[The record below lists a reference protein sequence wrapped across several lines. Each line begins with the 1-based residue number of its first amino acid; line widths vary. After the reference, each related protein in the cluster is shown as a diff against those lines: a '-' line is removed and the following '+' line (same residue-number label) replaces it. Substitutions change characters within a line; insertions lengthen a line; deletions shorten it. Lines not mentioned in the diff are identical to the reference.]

1 MKLPCLALPSAFVSP
16 LRRLAQTRSSPP
28 SSSAQKRGLA
38 LMSEGEGVRATRRL
52 GFSDMMVTPVCLGT
66 MTWGE
71 QNSEDEAHAQLDYAI
86 KERGV
91 NFIDTAEM
99 YPVPTAQHTQGLTE
113 KYLGTWLAKNQDWRH
128 KIYIATKVAGF
139 MADSYMVAGR
149 LKENGYLAINGKQK
163 GPARHDPESIHRACR
178 ASLARMQTSYI
189 DLYQLHW
196 PDRYVPKFGS
206 TVYDPAQHYP
216 TAVPFEIICR
226 AIKELLDEGLIRSW
240 GLSNE
245 TPFGVAQFA
254 AAAHRVGIPKPV
266 SIQNSFSL
274 VHREFEQTLAES
286 CAHWNYNLSLLPWS
300 PLAGGALSGKYLEGQ
315 KPEGARMTIWPFFQS
330 RWLNPRCV
338 SAIERYKALADAEGM
353 SLTTLSL
360 AWINSRN
367 YMENGSTIIGAT
379 KMDQLKECIDAFEEG
394 VTLSER
400 TLEAIDEVHL
410 DCRDPSQFI

>member
-1 MKLPCLALPSAFVSP
+1 M
-16 LRRLAQTRSSPP
+16 TW
-28 SSSAQKRGLA
+28 G
-38 LMSEGEGVRATRRL
+38 GVRAMRVL
-52 GFSDMMVTPVCLGT
+52 SGADCP
-66 MTWGE
+66 
-71 QNSEDEAHAQLDYAI
+71 AHSW
-86 KERGV
+86 
-91 NFIDTAEM
+91 
-99 YPVPTAQHTQGLTE
+99 LTE
-113 KYLGTWLAKNQDWRH
+113 KYIGTWLAKNQDWRH